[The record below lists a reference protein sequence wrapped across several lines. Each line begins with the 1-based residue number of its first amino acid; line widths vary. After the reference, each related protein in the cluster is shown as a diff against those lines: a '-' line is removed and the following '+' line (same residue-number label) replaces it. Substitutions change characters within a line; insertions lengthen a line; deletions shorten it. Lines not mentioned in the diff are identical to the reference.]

1 MRRRRDG
8 QMFER
13 RGAETGR
20 CLNAEAQRRRGA
32 EGYLNAET
40 RRRRDA
46 EDMLFFAPL
55 VALHKLV

>member
-1 MRRRRDG
+1 
-8 QMFER
+8 MFER
-13 RGAETGR
+13 RGAET
-20 CLNAEAQRRRGA
+20 ERRGGA